1 MGLSLVG
8 ETEIKTIMIQ
18 VSNRVNY
25 MVQSD
30 YIWYDISFILLVTN
44 Y

>member
-8 ETEIKTIMIQ
+8 ETEIKTIMIR
-18 VSNRVNY
+18 VGNRVNY

-30 YIWYDISFILLVTN
+30 
-44 Y
+44 